1 MIAFIT
7 NTVDLFF
14 ETAPWLLL
22 GLVLA
27 GLLKALMQENAVQR
41 WIGGEGVWPIV
52 KAAVIGAPLPLCS
65 CGVVPVAMGMR
76 RGGASKGST
85 ISFMLSTPENGVDS
99 VSLTY
104 VLLGP
109 VMAIVRPVA
118 GVTLGIFAGLLTG
131 WKDTDGAGKQVSETK
146 CCGGHDH
153 ETKSSDDDSMDQPF
167 SQRLQAGLIYSMTRM
182 VDDLRMWLLIGIV
195 VAGAVVTF
203 VPTELLTQWGS
214 GPIAML
220 VMIIAG
226 VPMYI
231 CASASTPLAVSFA
244 AVGLSPG
251 TVLVFLLAGPAT
263 NIGTLGIIN
272 KEFGRRA
279 LIAYLTAIVVGSI
292 GLGLATDLLYTEFGF
307 SLASQTG
314 AEAHNHMDWY
324 HYVSG
329 LLLLIF
335 FIPPVRAPMIKSWQ
349 RFVPVNA

>member
-1 MIAFIT
+1 MNEFIT
-7 NTVDLFF
+7 NTANLFF

-22 GLVLA
+22 GLILA
-27 GLLKALMQENAVQR
+27 GVLKAVMQEDSVKR
-41 WIGGEGVWPIV
+41 WIGGDGVWPIV
-52 KAAVIGAPLPLCS
+52 KAAVVGAPLPLCS

-109 VMAIVRPVA
+109 VMAVVRPVA
-118 GVTLGIFAGLLTG
+118 GISLGILAGLMTG
-131 WKDTDGAGKQVSETK
+131 WKKTDEVQESVAEAK
-146 CCGGHDH
+146 CCSNKGCEDTAKA
-153 ETKSSDDDSMDQPF
+153 EQPLEQRMQ
-167 SQRLQAGLIYSMTRM
+167 QRLQAGLIYSMTRM
-182 VDDLRMWLLIGIV
+182 VDDFKTWLIIGIIA
-195 VAGAVVTF
+195 AGVVVTF

-214 GPIAML
+214 GPLAML

-279 LIAYLTAIVVGSI
+279 LSAYLTAIVLGSI
-292 GLGLATDLLYTEFGF
+292 GLGLLTDLIYTEFGF
-307 SLASQTG
+307 TLANQT
-314 AEAHNHMDWY
+314 AEHVHQHLGWY

-329 LLLLIF
+329 GLLLILF
-335 FIPPVRAPMIKSWQ
+335 VPVLRAPVIKSWE
-349 RFVPVNA
+349 RLSLANA